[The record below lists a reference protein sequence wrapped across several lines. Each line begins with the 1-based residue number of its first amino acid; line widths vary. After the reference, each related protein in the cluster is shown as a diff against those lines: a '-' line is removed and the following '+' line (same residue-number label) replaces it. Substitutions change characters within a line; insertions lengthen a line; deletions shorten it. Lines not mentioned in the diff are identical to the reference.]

1 MLRKNFTLCKNK
13 KLGCSEAQLE
23 KRETTL
29 SALGKR
35 GERERETH
43 IESERETETET
54 EARQTHCYFNGIS

>member
-35 GERERETH
+35 GERETH

-54 EARQTHCYFNGIS
+54 EARQTHYYFNGIS